1 MNIVNL
7 FKKNKNIYENEL
19 LEINKEISKQNTQL
33 NLINDRQKKFDHDKD
48 IYSYINFWE
57 DIWSKDGLLFQG
69 SVWHFKLANL
79 YVESKQYD
87 KAINFLNELIIKK
100 PEYYDKSQSFIQ
112 KIIQL
117 QNEKKTTSS
126 KSQNNT
132 SNYQKN
138 EYYSDYAHKGTEFEK
153 KVVTFEE
160 RKKTAIPTKSGLY
173 PAEVLLLYYV
183 SLNTYPNPKNGYP
196 GFWWFEYGIRYVEQY
211 LSILEEDNF
220 IKYDLYKNQ
229 LSKYTIPQLKK
240 ILLSKQLPTTGKKDD
255 LILRIKDNLT
265 EDDLKELALPLKYTL
280 TEKGQK
286 ELSENAYVP
295 YMHQTSTKTIE
306 NNPFGKDF
314 TVWSMNKELA
324 KTGLDWQI
332 LVKDYEDQQHH
343 K

>member
-1 MNIVNL
+1 MNILNL
-7 FKKNKNIYENEL
+7 F
-19 LEINKEISKQNTQL
+19 SKRN
-33 NLINDRQKKFDHDKD
+33 NNN
-48 IYSYINFWE
+48 S
-57 DIWSKDGLLFQG
+57 
-69 SVWHFKLANL
+69 
-79 YVESKQYD
+79 
-87 KAINFLNELIIKK
+87 
-100 PEYYDKSQSFIQ
+100 
-112 KIIQL
+112 KIIINQ
-117 QNEKKTTSS
+117 T
-126 KSQNNT
+126 
-132 SNYQKN
+132 NYQN
-138 EYYSDYAHKGTEFEK
+138 DSYYAEYAHKGTEFEK

-332 LVKDYEDQQHH
+332 LVKDYEDQQHN